1 MPASSSLTLADR
13 RMRDLLQ
20 SRRLEPSQD
29 PNVSLGR
36 ARYAIVKHAVR
47 ARLAE
52 REIKDLAADMLKLSL
67 SAASGSLPRARDK
80 EPRVRGM
87 VDVNR
92 AAMSVLEQRGL
103 RYKQYSFKSASGWFT
118 YRVHLLDPNAVTKLI
133 VEDPALASVL
143 SVPTTEQVRLQHEQ
157 AKAEGAQRKYGSVL
171 SSDSYACEQAPRGKL
186 LFSYD
191 AFADGTSRRGA
202 KHFPIIY
209 YCNHLDV
216 DVRFRAEAGGGAIV
230 GGYAEIFR
238 VPATDPRLQRMD
250 PTERTKW
257 EDAERQGHEQG
268 VLNAVRNVFSAAER
282 EGGAL
287 VKLPLASSAEQQ
299 RSVHAISA
307 VTCWQLDH
315 PQHMNYVAGL
325 QCGYCDV
332 CGRGIAG
339 LADFCEA
346 CEERTTS
353 RARQLHTRWTS
364 AADGQARTA
373 AASAMKA
380 YGIRLSKNQ
389 LWDDKYIEGY
399 KNVALSPL
407 HVKKGVYA
415 DVWTWVM

>member
-1 MPASSSLTLADR
+1 MSRQRKPLGAAPPLGSAIPSEERMHLETVESAAPLPLRASAEPVPPLATSRWDQPLAETAASAKIPNPAAAAAAAADRGKHAGASTLGLAPRFSSRGARGGGSGSGGTGGARSSGARDGTPTARPERRPLGMPASSSLTLADR

-20 SRRLEPSQD
+20 SRRLEPGQD

-52 REIKDLAADMLKLSL
+52 REIKDLAADILKLSL

-202 KHFPIIY
+202 KHLPIIY

-238 VPATDPRLQRMD
+238 VPATDPR
-250 PTERTKW
+250 
-257 EDAERQGHEQG
+257 
-268 VLNAVRNVFSAAER
+268 
-282 EGGAL
+282 
-287 VKLPLASSAEQQ
+287 
-299 RSVHAISA
+299 
-307 VTCWQLDH
+307 
-315 PQHMNYVAGL
+315 
-325 QCGYCDV
+325 
-332 CGRGIAG
+332 
-339 LADFCEA
+339 
-346 CEERTTS
+346 
-353 RARQLHTRWTS
+353 
-364 AADGQARTA
+364 
-373 AASAMKA
+373 
-380 YGIRLSKNQ
+380 
-389 LWDDKYIEGY
+389 
-399 KNVALSPL
+399 
-407 HVKKGVYA
+407 
-415 DVWTWVM
+415 